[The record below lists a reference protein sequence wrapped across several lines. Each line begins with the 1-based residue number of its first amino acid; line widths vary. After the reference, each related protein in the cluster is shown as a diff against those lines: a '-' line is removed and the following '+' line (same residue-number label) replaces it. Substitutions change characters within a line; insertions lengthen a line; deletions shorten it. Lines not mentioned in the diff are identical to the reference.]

1 MRPCRLGFIL
11 PYVDEPLAKLT
22 DILLNAFYSFL
33 NLGLFLGEMYLALKF
48 VDEIK
53 LEAAFKKVTP
63 LVRFVLALVMVS
75 LASSLLNSFL
85 NKYLSALLGVNP
97 PLAKILQALEA
108 LVFFAVL
115 YLFYRRGR
123 KK

>member
-1 MRPCRLGFIL
+1 MVFPVYTLL
-11 PYVDEPLAKLT
+11 VDEPLAKLT
-22 DILLNAFYSFL
+22 NILLNSLYSFL

-53 LEAAFKKVTP
+53 LEAVFKKVTP

-75 LASSLLNSFL
+75 LASSLINSFL
-85 NKYLSALLGVNP
+85 NKYLSILLGVNP
-97 PLAKILQALEA
+97 PLAKILQVFEA
-108 LVFFAVL
+108 LVFFLVL